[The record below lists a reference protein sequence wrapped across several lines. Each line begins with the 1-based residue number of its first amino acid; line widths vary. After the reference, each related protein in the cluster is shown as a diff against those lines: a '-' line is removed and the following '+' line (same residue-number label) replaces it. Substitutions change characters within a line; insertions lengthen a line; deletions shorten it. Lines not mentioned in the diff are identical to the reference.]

1 MSRRRPGLAGPA
13 VLIALVA
20 VACSGSAAPTQECP
34 PDLDSVVTQGWDS
47 YRSGSLEA
55 AAEAFRTA
63 DVCAP
68 ERPDAMNGLA
78 YVALRR
84 DSAAIARDLFDQ
96 VLQSSP
102 QDVDALAGRALVA
115 VRDGDRDRA
124 AGLFRKVL
132 DLQPEHAEAREY
144 VDQLEAYTSLPDRGP
159 PPVRPDSTLYP
170 ARTRADRFE
179 IRTAEGWEPFYIKG
193 VNLGAA
199 LPGKHPSQFPDSATY
214 AGWIAGM
221 AEMSVNVIRV
231 YTIHPPHFY
240 QALYEHNTANPDE
253 ALWLMHGVWAE
264 LPPHGDYLDP
274 EWEAG
279 FFDEMRRVVDLL
291 HGWAVI
297 PRMPGHTSGRYTA
310 DVSAWTLA
318 YLIGREWEPFSVI
331 EFNERYPELREWHGR
346 YLKLSDGLP
355 MDAWLAKACEEMIAY
370 EMSTFRAQRPVAYT
384 NWPTLDPQN
393 HPTETTVEEELRLR
407 RGLGERVERIPR
419 EYDNDAVG
427 LDASLVRPT
436 DEFPAGYYAA
446 FHAYPYY
453 PDFMALD
460 PEYREGRGP
469 EGPSNYFAYL
479 ASLKEALP
487 GLPVVI
493 AEYGV
498 PASIGIAHLEPQG
511 WHHGGHD
518 EEAMA
523 RINARL
529 TREIADAGMAGGAL
543 FAWIDEWFKKN
554 WIVIDFEIPLDRN
567 RLWLNRMDAE
577 QHYGVVAM
585 EAGLAPAGD
594 TFEERQRTWRDVP
607 ALYRNEGGPTLRA
620 LADEA
625 YLWLAVELEQNAG
638 ADEVLIGFDTL
649 EPEKGDFEWPGRE
662 APSSPVG
669 LEFALRLTPGEA
681 RLLVDPASNPIRV
694 DTVRQ
699 GLDSARLRTP
709 GLLTTPPP
717 GSFAGRLEACY
728 RRPLQTV
735 ANDDGRYDSMRVV
748 TNRPRF
754 TKSGIEFAAMGY
766 DRGLL
771 RSGPPPD
778 GLWEWDVDGGV
789 IEVRIP
795 WTLLNVTDPSQR
807 RVLADQGDVADP
819 CSGNGHVEFGTRTV
833 GDFRVVAVV
842 RTGPGEWRSLPASG
856 SAADAAVFTWPT
868 WEEPTWRSRRRP
880 AFDEMR
886 AVFDGLAPAVMHEEK
901 HR

>member
-1 MSRRRPGLAGPA
+1 MSRRRPAAAGLAA
-13 VLIALVA
+13 VIALLT
-20 VACSGSAAPTQECP
+20 VACSGSAAQPVECP
-34 PDLDSVVTQGWDS
+34 VDLDAMVTHGWDS

-55 AAEAFRTA
+55 AAESFRTVA
-63 DVCAP
+63 GCAE

-84 DSAAIARDLFDQ
+84 DSAAMARDLFDQ

-115 VRDGDRDRA
+115 VREGDRDRA

-144 VDQLEAYTSLPDRGP
+144 VDQLEAYTSPPDRGP
-159 PPVRPDSTLYP
+159 PPVRPDSTVYP

-199 LPGKHPSQFPDSATY
+199 LPGRHPSQFPDSATY
-214 AGWIAGM
+214 AGWIGGM
-221 AEMSVNVIRV
+221 AEMGANVIRV

-240 QALYEHNTANPDE
+240 QALHEHNTANPDE

-264 LPPHGDYLDP
+264 LPPHGDYLDA
-274 EWEAG
+274 EWESD
-279 FFDEMRRVVDLL
+279 FFAEMRRVVDLL

-297 PRMPGHTSGRYTA
+297 PRMPGHASGRYTA

-331 EFNERYPELREWHGR
+331 EFNERYPDLREWRGR
-346 YLKLSDGLP
+346 YLELSDGLP
-355 MDAWLAKACEEMIAY
+355 MDAWLAKACEELIAY
-370 EMSTFRAQRPVAYT
+370 EMEVFGAQRPIGYT

-393 HPTETTVEEELRLR
+393 HPTETTVDEELRLR
-407 RGLGERVERIPR
+407 RALGERVERIPR

-427 LDASLVRPT
+427 LDASLIRPT
-436 DEFPAGYYAA
+436 KELPAGYYAA

-460 PEYREGRGP
+460 PAYREGRGP

-479 ASLKEALP
+479 ASLKKALP
-487 GLPVVI
+487 DLPVVI

-585 EAGLAPAGD
+585 EAGLAPEGE
-594 TFEERQRTWRDVP
+594 TFGERQRQWRDVP
-607 ALYRNEGGPTLRA
+607 PLYPSEGGPTLRA

-625 YLWLAVELEQNAG
+625 YLWLTVELEQDAG
-638 ADEVLIGFDTL
+638 ADEVLVGFDTL

-681 RLLVDPASNPIRV
+681 RLLVDPASNPMRV

-699 GLDSARLRTP
+699 GLDAEHLRVS

-717 GSFAGRLEACY
+717 GSFTGRLEACY
-728 RRPLQTV
+728 RRPLDTT
-735 ANDDGRYDSMRVV
+735 ANTDGRYDSMRVV

-754 TKSGIEFAAMGY
+754 TRDGVEFAAMGY

-771 RSGPPPD
+771 RPGPPPD
-778 GLWEWDVDGGV
+778 GLWEWDVDSGV

-807 RVLADQGDVADP
+807 RVLADRGDVADP
-819 CSGNGHVEFGTRTV
+819 CSGSGHVEFGTRSV
-833 GDFRVVAVV
+833 DDFRLVAAV
-842 RTGPGEWRSLPASG
+842 RTGPAEWQSLPASG
-856 SAADAAVFTWPT
+856 SAADVAAFTWPT
-868 WEEPTWRSRRRP
+868 WEQPTWKSRRRP

-886 AVFDGLAPAVMHEEK
+886 EVFDRLAPAVMQQEK
-901 HR
+901 LR